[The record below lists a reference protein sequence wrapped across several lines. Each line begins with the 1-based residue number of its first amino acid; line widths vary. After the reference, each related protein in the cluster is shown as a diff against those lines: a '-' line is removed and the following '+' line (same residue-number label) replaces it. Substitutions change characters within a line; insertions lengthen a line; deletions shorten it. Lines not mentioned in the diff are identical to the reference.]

1 MGIKEPQ
8 VTRAHLI
15 SFRRSGPGRHVRTLN
30 GMRENTSGSAGQ
42 RSARTLRKANRMSA
56 AVEKRSTLTGA
67 HALIRNPSKNAS
79 NKSLRP
85 DIWAVKKFPNACA
98 SLHMT
103 GHNVALERFQI
114 VAGALDRKSTR
125 LNSSH

>member
-42 RSARTLRKANRMSA
+42 RLARTLRKANRMSA

-67 HALIRNPSKNAS
+67 HALIRNPARPGLRSKRIVLGS
-79 NKSLRP
+79 
-85 DIWAVKKFPNACA
+85 V
-98 SLHMT
+98 T
-103 GHNVALERFQI
+103 GTQAMGRAFGNGWWPLQRS
-114 VAGALDRKSTR
+114 R
-125 LNSSH
+125 